1 MDKKKIRMLFNSCAA
16 AVENVSDTKI
26 TQAGQLEEI
35 GVCLA
40 DNALITYSEKEDAIK
55 FYNGI
60 DELLLTIDSTSPLL
74 MMFQELVA
82 IEKEYREEK

>member
-1 MDKKKIRMLFNSCAA
+1 MEKKKIKMLFNSCAA

-26 TQAGQLEEI
+26 TQADLLEEI

-40 DNALITYSEKEDAIK
+40 DNSLITYSEKEDVIK

-74 MMFQELVA
+74 LMFQELMV
-82 IEKEYREEK
+82 IEKDYRED

>member
-1 MDKKKIRMLFNSCAA
+1 MEKKKIRMIFNSCAA
-16 AVENVSDTKI
+16 AIENVSDTKI
-26 TQAGQLEEI
+26 TQEGQLEEI

-40 DNALITYSEKEDAIK
+40 DNSLITYSEKEDVIK

-74 MMFQELVA
+74 WMIQELFYL
-82 IEKEYREEK
+82 EKDYREN

>member
-1 MDKKKIRMLFNSCAA
+1 MEKKKIRMLFNSCAA

-26 TQAGQLEEI
+26 TQEGQLEEI
-35 GVCLA
+35 GVCLE

-74 MMFQELVA
+74 WMIQELFYL
-82 IEKEYREEK
+82 EKDYREN

>member
-1 MDKKKIRMLFNSCAA
+1 MEKKKIKMLFNSCAA

-26 TQAGQLEEI
+26 TQVGQVEEI
-35 GVCLA
+35 GVCLE
-40 DNALITYSEKEDAIK
+40 DNALITYSEKEDVIK

-74 MMFQELVA
+74 LMFQELMV
-82 IEKEYREEK
+82 IEKDYRED